1 MTKVKFCGITN
12 ERDAQDALRI
22 SADFIGFI
30 TEIKGARRAL
40 PFEKIERIISSLKP
54 KNNQRIVFVVSD
66 PNAKIMLN
74 ILELTK
80 NDRNRY
86 VIQFHGNENPEE
98 LKLIKEKTGMEIWKA
113 LSVNETDIEK
123 KVLKYSSSADRILL
137 DTKTVEEKVRGEKR
151 TFDAFDLFKK
161 LQKKHNLILSGGLT
175 PENIEGFLKKL
186 NLEIVDVSSGVE
198 SEVGKK
204 DKDKMKQFLQQMT
217 DV

>member
-1 MTKVKFCGITN
+1 
-12 ERDAQDALRI
+12 
-22 SADFIGFI
+22 
-30 TEIKGARRAL
+30 
-40 PFEKIERIISSLKP
+40 
-54 KNNQRIVFVVSD
+54 
-66 PNAKIMLN
+66 
-74 ILELTK
+74 
-80 NDRNRY
+80 